1 MTDDPRLGKN
11 ATEVLANEGKKG
23 GKMEEKL
30 YCLNCDKEL
39 PEDNFCSRNALI
51 LTDERGQVSEVL
63 GAWCDEKC
71 MAEWLVKNGLRGKL
85 ALLTEGKAGKSII

>member
-1 MTDDPRLGKN
+1 
-11 ATEVLANEGKKG
+11 
-23 GKMEEKL
+23 MEEEL

-85 ALLTEGKAGKSII
+85 AQIYLLLPVLLDAMKKQMTAIRERR